1 MKCRCLHSLEGY
13 MSCARSSLHALLAAD
28 AGLDAEPAAA
38 AAVFAA
44 EPVPAPAF
52 AAALAAAIPS
62 SCLMQC
68 VCHWHGAAVQR
79 SFG

>member
-1 MKCRCLHSLEGY
+1 
-13 MSCARSSLHALLAAD
+13 
-28 AGLDAEPAAA
+28 
-38 AAVFAA
+38 VFAA